1 MNFEQALQ
9 SVPVERRSSASA
21 VLTGVE
27 YDSRR
32 VQPGTLFV
40 AMRGA
45 ATDGNQYIANA
56 LVQGAAA
63 IVTDSAAIFS
73 ELSRT
78 HPQLAVAQVQHGRR
92 ALAAISANLFGHPE
106 RTLRLTGVTGTNGK
120 TTTAFLLESLLR
132 SAQRQCVLAGTIE
145 NHLPGKVLPTPH
157 TTPEPRDLLDLFA
170 QGVTLEATEAVMEV
184 SSHALDQS
192 RVWGLPYD
200 VAIFTNLTQDHL
212 DYHGDMESYFQ
223 AKAKLF
229 TGEGTGTSAPRIA
242 VVNTS
247 DAYGKRIAQ
256 LAQQAGAQV
265 LDFALDHG
273 SYHATNIVYAATS
286 ACFDLFTPDGILPV
300 QTQLIGEVNVFN
312 LLAAVA
318 AAQARGLSVEQIQK
332 GIAQV
337 HSVPGRF
344 QSVDCGQPFTVAIDY
359 AHTDDALRN
368 LTQLARSLAE
378 KQGGRVLT
386 LFGCGG
392 DRDRS
397 KRPKMGRAA
406 GEGSDVVV
414 VTSDNPRSEDPLRI
428 LEEILPGLREA
439 RAEFHV
445 VPDRATAIAHI
456 VALARTGDVVLLA
469 GKGHEKVQIFAD
481 RAIPFDDAEVAR
493 AALQNFQTNER

>member
-9 SVPVERRSSASA
+9 SVPIERRSNGSA
-21 VLTGVE
+21 VLSGVE

-32 VQPGTLFV
+32 VQPGVLFV
-40 AMRGA
+40 AMRGVT
-45 ATDGNQYIANA
+45 TDGNQYIDKA
-56 LVQGAAA
+56 LAQGAAA
-63 IVTDSAAIFS
+63 IVTDSAAIFA

-78 HPQLAVAQVQHGRR
+78 HPQLAVAQVQQGRR
-92 ALAAISANLFGHPE
+92 ALAAISANIFGHPE
-106 RTLRLTGVTGTNGK
+106 RTLQLTGVTGTNGK
-120 TTTAFLLESLLR
+120 TTTAYLLESLLR
-132 SAQRQCVLAGTIE
+132 AAQRQCVLVGTIE
-145 NHLPGKVLPTPH
+145 NHLPGTVLPAPH
-157 TTPEPRDLLDLFA
+157 TTPESRDLLDLFA
-170 QGVTLEATEAVMEV
+170 QGVALGATEAVMEV
-184 SSHALDQS
+184 SSHALDQG
-192 RVWGLPYD
+192 RVWGLRYD

-229 TGEGTGTSAPRIA
+229 TGEGTGTPAPRIA
-242 VVNTS
+242 VVNTA
-247 DAYGKRIAQ
+247 DVYGQRIAG
-256 LAQQAGAQV
+256 LARQAGAQV
-265 LDFALDHG
+265 LDFALEDG
-273 SYHATNIVYAATS
+273 SYHARNLAYAASGTR
-286 ACFDLFTPDGILPV
+286 FDLVTPEGILPV
-300 QTQLIGEVNVFN
+300 QTKLIGEVNVLN

-318 AAQARGLSVEQIQK
+318 AARARGVSVEQIQK

-344 QSVDCGQPFTVAIDY
+344 QSVDCGQPFTVVVDY

-368 LTQLARSLAE
+368 LTQLARTLAA

-406 GEGSDVVV
+406 GKGSDVVV

-428 LEEILPGLREA
+428 LEDILPELRQE
-439 RAEFHV
+439 RAAFHV

-456 VALARTGDVVLLA
+456 LSLARVGDVVLLA

-481 RAIPFDDAEVAR
+481 RTIPFDDAEVAR
-493 AALQNFQTNER
+493 AALQNLLHQS

>member
-1 MNFEQALQ
+1 MN
-9 SVPVERRSSASA
+9 
-21 VLTGVE
+21 
-27 YDSRR
+27 
-32 VQPGTLFV
+32 
-40 AMRGA
+40 
-45 ATDGNQYIANA
+45 
-56 LVQGAAA
+56 
-63 IVTDSAAIFS
+63 
-73 ELSRT
+73 
-78 HPQLAVAQVQHGRR
+78 
-92 ALAAISANLFGHPE
+92 
-106 RTLRLTGVTGTNGK
+106 
-120 TTTAFLLESLLR
+120 TA
-132 SAQRQCVLAGTIE
+132 
-145 NHLPGKVLPTPH
+145 
-157 TTPEPRDLLDLFA
+157 
-170 QGVTLEATEAVMEV
+170 
-184 SSHALDQS
+184 
-192 RVWGLPYD
+192 
-200 VAIFTNLTQDHL
+200 
-212 DYHGDMESYFQ
+212 
-223 AKAKLF
+223 
-229 TGEGTGTSAPRIA
+229 
-242 VVNTS
+242 

-273 SYHATNIVYAATS
+273 SYHATNIVYAATGT
-286 ACFDLFTPDGILPV
+286 CFDLFTPDGILPV

-445 VPDRATAIAHI
+445 VPDRATAIGHI

-481 RAIPFDDAEVAR
+481 RTIPFDDAEVAR
-493 AALQNFQTNER
+493 AALQNLLHKQ